1 MAEGFNTPEEVIE
14 GWMHSPE
21 HRRVITDRDF
31 TETGI
36 AEAAGYWEELLSQ
49 AAGCFRRDACTNF
62 AGITNVCRENTVVF
76 LAAQY

>member
-1 MAEGFNTPEEVIE
+1 
-14 GWMHSPE
+14 MHSPE

-36 AEAAGYWEELLSQ
+36 AEAAGYWEELFSKAQLVGRQ
-49 AAGCFRRDACTNF
+49 HITDF